1 MAARR
6 ETGTPNLANH
16 LATTHPLT
24 RPDQI
29 ARSVVEGS
37 LHSDSVDG
45 AVADKEPIAI
55 RGIGEGSGDHT
66 RVRCTNGCAASGGEV
81 SAVMQ
86 LPDLELADGAA
97 SRTWMSPN
105 QPPGGESRDCPAV
118 QRGS

>member
-29 ARSVVEGS
+29 TRSVVEGS

-45 AVADKEPIAI
+45 AVADEEPIAAGLEKARVTTPAYGARMGVPQAAAKSVPSCSFQI
-55 RGIGEGSGDHT
+55 LSSGWS
-66 RVRCTNGCAASGGEV
+66 RIPYLEV
-81 SAVMQ
+81 T
-86 LPDLELADGAA
+86 E
-97 SRTWMSPN
+97 
-105 QPPGGESRDCPAV
+105 PATG
-118 QRGS
+118 RRKP